1 MEKSRYTV
9 IIADDEAAIC
19 NGLIEAIPWESYGI
33 QVVGKAS
40 DGQEALS
47 MVLQLQ
53 PDLAVI
59 DIKMPLIDGL
69 EVIRQSGENGCRTR
83 FMILSGY
90 DDFALA
96 QKAIRYGACAYFLKP
111 LRIEE
116 FKEELSKL
124 LGEITCQRNQEK
136 NNPVMDKLVRSSKA
150 FLLNQLISNELR
162 HKEDIEM
169 LVSMGG
175 LDWLTDSYRIAA
187 CSASIAEPEKL
198 AEVLERAGASFEEAL
213 SGTAHEIWMYGSE
226 MLLLAVSGQDE
237 MFETQ
242 RGLLADALAEL
253 HHQTGSRLY
262 MGVGKTVSG
271 ADQAAFSYTTALR
284 ALSYHIYQHTDE
296 IYDNSMVCRQ
306 EPPSDV
312 SKISFEPL
320 VMAMEKPEP
329 ECVHQFC
336 KQYIQ
341 QLFFVEMPPP
351 DFLRGMC
358 IHLVNNARI
367 QFLARHPD
375 FVSVLALNAQEI
387 RLCHCV
393 EDLCAWTEKEIL
405 TLAEEYCQKRTEQDP
420 IIVKAK
426 AFIRANISENIKARD
441 VAAAVNLSESYFT
454 VYFKQK
460 TDENFRD
467 YLLSVRM
474 EQARKLLMENKMNIS
489 EIAAATGYQ
498 DYRSFSRAFK
508 HMTGKSPTEYQNT

>member
-47 MVLQLQ
+47 MVIQLQ

-59 DIKMPLIDGL
+59 DIKMPRLDGL
-69 EVIRQSGENGCRTR
+69 EVIRQSGEKGCKTR

-90 DDFALA
+90 DDFSLA

-116 FKEELSKL
+116 FKEELAKL
-124 LGEITCQRNQEK
+124 LGVITCQRNQEK
-136 NNPVMDKLVRSSKA
+136 NNPSMNKLVRSSKT

-162 HKEDIEM
+162 HKEDIDI
-169 LVSMGG
+169 LVTMGG
-175 LDWLTDSYRIAA
+175 LQWLTDSYRIAA
-187 CSASIAEPEKL
+187 CSTSLAETEKV
-198 AEVLERAGASFEEAL
+198 AEVLELAEASFEEAL
-213 SGTAHEIWMYGSE
+213 NGAVHEIWMYGRE
-226 MLLLAVSGQDE
+226 MLLIAIPGQNE
-237 MFETQ
+237 LFETQ
-242 RGLLADALAEL
+242 RGRLADVLAEL
-253 HHQTGSRLY
+253 HRQTGSRLY
-262 MGVGKTVSG
+262 MGVGKTVAG
-271 ADQAAFSYTTALR
+271 AEQAAFSYTTALR
-284 ALSYHIYQHTDE
+284 ALSYHIYQRPDE

-320 VMAMEKPEP
+320 VAAMEKPES
-329 ECVHQFC
+329 ELIHQFC
-336 KQYIQ
+336 EQYIRK
-341 QLFFVEMPPP
+341 LFFVEMPPP

-375 FVSVLALNAQEI
+375 FVSALTLNAQEI

-393 EDLCAWTEKEIL
+393 EDLCAWMEKEIL
-405 TLAEEYCQKRTEQDP
+405 ALAEEHRQKRTGEDP

-426 AFIRANISENIKARD
+426 QFIRTNISENIKARD